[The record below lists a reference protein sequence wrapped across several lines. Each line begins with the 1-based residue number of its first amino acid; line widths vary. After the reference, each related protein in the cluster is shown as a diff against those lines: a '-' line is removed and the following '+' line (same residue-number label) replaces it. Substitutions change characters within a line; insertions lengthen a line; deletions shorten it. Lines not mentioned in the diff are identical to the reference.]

1 MTAVADTAERAARAR
16 EMIGGEP
23 DDLTL
28 ARFLHGLE
36 DAGVVVVLQF
46 PQNPDDLRVAADPA
60 DAPARHVVG
69 LGAGVELHAHLFG
82 PGHR

>member
-28 ARFLHGLE
+28 ARF
-36 DAGVVVVLQF
+36 DRFIAF
-46 PQNPDDLRVAADPA
+46 LRQ
-60 DAPARHVVG
+60 
-69 LGAGVELHAHLFG
+69 GASA
-82 PGHR
+82 